1 MLPLTFYPQ
10 IIFFGLVI
18 SLNMN
23 NKIQLQVL
31 LKTRTRI
38 NLSLAFETR
47 YKDKYPSFSVF
58 VEEVLIKGLDILEVE

>member
-1 MLPLTFYPQ
+1 
-10 IIFFGLVI
+10 
-18 SLNMN
+18 MN
-23 NKIQLQVL
+23 FKNKIELQVL
-31 LKTRTRI
+31 LKIKTRI